1 MKVKHFLRLSFV
13 VTLLAVALPST
24 RGAEPPDGD
33 VWPKLRE
40 SLFGARPI
48 EQDSGARLELDL
60 PARAYDA
67 GVVPLGIRFNL
78 LPGDPTLRKLFL
90 VVDQNPSPVGAIF
103 EFGDRRDGIEFE
115 TRIRIEDY
123 TWVRI
128 IAEREDGSLIATRRF
143 IKASGGCSAPAD
155 KTLAERMVGV
165 GRMKWR
171 VDQPQEAGGGSMVQ
185 LMIRHPNNSGLAMD
199 QLTRLYDPP
208 MFINNVKVTRGETL
222 VFRAQVDFT
231 ISENPVFRF
240 TLPQGRQGLLRAEV
254 TDTDDRHFEGVFDI
268 NPPGPN

>member
-1 MKVKHFLRLSFV
+1 
-13 VTLLAVALPST
+13 
-24 RGAEPPDGD
+24 
-33 VWPKLRE
+33 
-40 SLFGARPI
+40 
-48 EQDSGARLELDL
+48 
-60 PARAYDA
+60 
-67 GVVPLGIRFNL
+67 
-78 LPGDPTLRKLFL
+78 
-90 VVDQNPSPVGAIF
+90 
-103 EFGDRRDGIEFE
+103 
-115 TRIRIEDY
+115 
-123 TWVRI
+123 
-128 IAEREDGSLIATRRF
+128 
-143 IKASGGCSAPAD
+143 
-155 KTLAERMVGV
+155 
-165 GRMKWR
+165 
-171 VDQPQEAGGGSMVQ
+171 MVQ